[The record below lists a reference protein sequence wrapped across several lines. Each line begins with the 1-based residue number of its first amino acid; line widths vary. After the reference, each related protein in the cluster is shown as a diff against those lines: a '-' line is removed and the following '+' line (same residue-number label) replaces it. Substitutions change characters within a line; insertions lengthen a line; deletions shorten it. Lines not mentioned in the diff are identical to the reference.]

1 MKQTVNEFMFMEA
14 FKDMGRA
21 DNFTPEA
28 LRSLFAFLEEM
39 ERDTGEE
46 SELDVIAICCDFS
59 QESYDDIMA
68 HHGISQDDI
77 GVDSDATFDEEQEAV
92 KEWLDGET
100 IVVDYFDDGTIL
112 YLNF

>member
-14 FKDMGRA
+14 FKDMGRL

-28 LRSLFAFLEEM
+28 LRALFAFLEEM

-46 SELDVIAICCDFS
+46 YELDVVALCCEFS

-68 HHGISQDDI
+68 NLGIDQDDI
-77 GVDSDATFDEEQEAV
+77 GVDSGSSSDEEQEAV

-100 IVVDYFDDGTIL
+100 MVVDYFDDGTIL